1 MLANLILQGKKSI
14 EEAIRW
20 QGIELEVVVSVKNV
34 EKNKIEED
42 IKKLSGIFDCL
53 QVVEKKKEN

>member
-42 IKKLSGIFDCL
+42 IKKLGGIFDCL
-53 QVVEKKKEN
+53 QVV